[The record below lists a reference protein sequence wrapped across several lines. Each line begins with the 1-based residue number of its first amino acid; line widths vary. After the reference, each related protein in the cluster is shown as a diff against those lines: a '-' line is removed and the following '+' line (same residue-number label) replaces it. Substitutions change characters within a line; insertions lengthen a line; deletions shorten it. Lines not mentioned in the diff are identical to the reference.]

1 MFEKDSSDKDLVLS
15 FQKTHSEKI
24 FEYLYDRYVSF
35 VYRKSLLLTGSEAD
49 AQDLTQDIW
58 VKVYFGLDSFR
69 LESKFSHW
77 LNRITIN
84 SCINYLKRRDKLFF
98 TEDIEESTNGSFSE
112 MNHIFD
118 VTKLLSRLSM
128 LEKVLLTLKYV
139 DEFSYEEISENS
151 GIAVS
156 AVKMRIARAKKK
168 LIKYSSATNPK

>member
-1 MFEKDSSDKDLVLS
+1 MVGKESSDKDLVLS

-24 FEYLYDRYVSF
+24 FGYLYDRYVSF

-49 AQDLTQDIW
+49 AQDIAQEIW

-84 SCINYLKRRDKLFF
+84 SCINYLKRRDKLSFG
-98 TEDIEESTNGSFSE
+98 EDIEESANGSFSE

-118 VTKLLSRLSM
+118 VTKLLSRLSIKD
-128 LEKVLLTLKYV
+128 KVLLILKYV
-139 DEFSYEEISENS
+139 DEFSYEAIAELM
-151 GIAVS
+151 GIGVS
-156 AVKMRIARAKKK
+156 AVKMRIARAKKE
-168 LIKYSSATNPK
+168 LIKYSDPKQT

>member
-24 FEYLYDRYVSF
+24 FESLYDRYVSF

-49 AQDLTQDIW
+49 AQDLTQEIW

-69 LESKFSHW
+69 LESTFSHW

-84 SCINYLKRRDKLFF
+84 SCINYIKRRDKLFF
-98 TEDIEESTNGSFSE
+98 AEDIEENANGSFSE

-118 VTKLLSRLSM
+118 VTKLLSRLS
-128 LEKVLLTLKYV
+128 LRDKVLLTLKYV
-139 DEFSYEEISENS
+139 DGFSYEAISELT
-151 GIAVS
+151 GMGVS
-156 AVKMRIARAKKK
+156 AVKMRIARAKKE
-168 LIKYSSATNPK
+168 LIEYSSVTNPK